1 MKGKNIQIVAIMP
14 QELEGPA
21 WGGMASGPEPV
32 LKSPDRSG
40 IPLCLEN
47 PKIGGV
53 DDAEIVGDRIAEDG
67 PIFRYLL
74 AQEFQGGS
82 AEVVVGRA
90 AAVVG
95 HVLVH

>member
-1 MKGKNIQIVAIMP
+1 MP

-21 WGGMASGPEPV
+21 CSPDQLGGMASGPETV

-53 DDAEIVGDRIAEDG
+53 DDAEIVGEIAEDG
-67 PIFRYLL
+67 PVFRYLL
-74 AQEFQGGS
+74 AQEIQDRS
-82 AEVVVGRA
+82 AEVVVGRV
-90 AAVVG
+90 AAVMCDVVM
-95 HVLVH
+95 H